1 MSKVENK
8 QLFSIERLK
17 MEAKKKGW
25 AGGDKVKGWSK
36 EEATGVSSTGRE
48 HRFAL
53 GEHTEGKTGRS
64 FAESWESGVCGPAE
78 RSNLLAQLCGEKR
91 D

>member
-1 MSKVENK
+1 MSKVKNK

-17 MEAKKKGW
+17 IEAKKGGGW
-25 AGGDKVKGWSK
+25 
-36 EEATGVSSTGRE
+36 EEIRCEDGPKRRPLGSAAQGE

-53 GEHTEGKTGRS
+53 REHTEGKTGRS
-64 FAESWESGVCGPAE
+64 FAESWESRACGPAE

-91 D
+91 G